1 MTISFSFTGAIPVTR
16 SGMPLFLE
24 KTSFV
29 SFYGTAP
36 GFQNTKKARKGS
48 DLFPLGKQSKI
59 STLCTKVTKY
69 NPVLFS
75 IVSPA
80 FWDES

>member
-1 MTISFSFTGAIPVTR
+1 
-16 SGMPLFLE
+16 MPLFLE
-24 KTSFV
+24 KHRLFLCIEQSWLPE
-29 SFYGTAP
+29 Y
-36 GFQNTKKARKGS
+36 KKNGKGS
-48 DLFPLGKQSKI
+48 DLFPLGKQSEI